1 MSKYIVIPDSFKGTM
16 SSVEVCGVIEEVMR
30 EQIPDCRI
38 CSIPIADGGEG
49 TVDCFLHALDGTR
62 KTVKVRGPFG
72 ERINSFY
79 GRFGNTAVVEMAA
92 AAGLSLAYGKLN
104 PLKASTY
111 GVGQLIRHAIDEG
124 CRKII
129 LGLGGSCTN
138 DGGTGMAAALGTEFL
153 KDDGSSFIPT
163 GGTLTEIRGI
173 DVSRTKELLKG
184 ISIEAMCDI
193 SNPMFGKN
201 GAAHVFGPQKG
212 ATAEQVRLLDENLKH
227 LSERIHQDLDVEVS
241 HLPGSGAAGGMGA
254 GVYAFLGGKLTSGIE
269 LLLETVKFDELLQD
283 CNAVITG
290 EGKLD
295 QQSFGGKVIAGVA
308 RHARKFHIP
317 VIAIAG
323 CVEHGLQPE
332 LEEYGIS
339 KVFPVYTGPV
349 ELEQILPTC
358 KEDLR
363 QTAAQLTNC
372 AGM

>member
-1 MSKYIVIPDSFKGTM
+1 M

-30 EQIPDCRI
+30 ERLPDCRI

-62 KTVKVRGPFG
+62 KTVEVRGPFG
-72 ERINSFY
+72 EMTGSFY
-79 GRFGNTAVVEMAA
+79 GRFGDTAVVEMAA
-92 AAGLSLAYGKLN
+92 AAGLTLAYGKMD

-111 GVGQLIRHAIDEG
+111 GVGQLIRHAADEG

-138 DGGTGMAAALGTEFL
+138 DGGTGMAAALGTEFF
-153 KDDGSSFIPT
+153 KADGSSFVPT
-163 GGTLTEIRGI
+163 GDTLTEIAGI
-173 DVSRTKELLKG
+173 DTSRTKQQLKG

-212 ATAEQVRLLDENLKH
+212 ATAEQVQLLDENLKH
-227 LSERIHQDLDVEVS
+227 LSEMIYKSLDLKVS

-254 GVYAFLGGKLTSGIE
+254 GVCAFLGGNLTSGIE
-269 LLLETVKFDELLQD
+269 LLLETVNFDGLLKD
-283 CNAVITG
+283 CNGVITG
-290 EGKLD
+290 EGRLD
-295 QQSFGGKVIAGVA
+295 RQSFGGKVIAGVA
-308 RHARKFHIP
+308 RHAGKFHVP

-332 LEEYGIS
+332 LEEHGIS
-339 KVFPVYTGPV
+339 RVFPVYTGPV

-363 QTAAQLTNC
+363 QTVVQLAGC

>member
-30 EQIPDCRI
+30 ERLPDCRI

-62 KTVKVRGPFG
+62 KTVEVRGPFG
-72 ERINSFY
+72 EMTGSFY
-79 GRFGNTAVVEMAA
+79 GRFGDTAVVEMAA
-92 AAGLSLAYGKLN
+92 AAGLTLAYGKM
-104 PLKASTY
+104 
-111 GVGQLIRHAIDEG
+111 D
-124 CRKII
+124 

-138 DGGTGMAAALGTEFL
+138 DGGTGMAAALGTEFF
-153 KDDGSSFIPT
+153 KADGSSFVPT
-163 GGTLTEIRGI
+163 GDTLTEIAGI
-173 DVSRTKELLKG
+173 DTSRTKQQLKG

-212 ATAEQVRLLDENLKH
+212 ATAEQVQLLDENLKH
-227 LSERIHQDLDVEVS
+227 LSEMIYKSLDLKVS

-254 GVYAFLGGKLTSGIE
+254 GVCAFLGGNLTSGIE
-269 LLLETVKFDELLQD
+269 L
-283 CNAVITG
+283 
-290 EGKLD
+290 
-295 QQSFGGKVIAGVA
+295 GGKVIAGVA
-308 RHARKFHIP
+308 RHAGKFHVP

-332 LEEYGIS
+332 LEEHGIS
-339 KVFPVYTGPV
+339 RVFPVYTGPV

-363 QTAAQLTNC
+363 QTVVQLAGC